1 MRTQDT
7 QDMRDMQE
15 ELHRALDAR
24 VRAAGPR
31 GPGAAAV
38 AVLRSF
44 DARGFAQSV
53 IDFAAQLPEDAR
65 REWLADFTR
74 TVFLAGNPANLA
86 VRLPPSVVGRDGQVA
101 WYAPTS
107 GSRHRELRLLLRL
120 VQGELPHAEP
130 FSLDV
135 PGAGPEA
142 AGRWRLA
149 VATAGLSLPQYLVH
163 VNHTLAEAVL
173 TGILRPGDRLTVE
186 HVRRLDALPARYAYL
201 RVHRDTEAPDRLRAY
216 ACLTEA
222 TGG

>member
-1 MRTQDT
+1 MGGQDV
-7 QDMRDMQE
+7 QE

-31 GPGAAAV
+31 GPGGAAAV

-44 DARGFAQSV
+44 DPRGFAQSV
-53 IDFAAQLPEDAR
+53 IDFAAWLPQDAR

-101 WYAPTS
+101 WYAATP

-120 VQGELPHAEP
+120 VRGEVPPAEP
-130 FSLDV
+130 FGLNV
-135 PGAGPEA
+135 PGPGAGR
-142 AGRWRLA
+142 RWRLA
-149 VATAGLSLPQYLVH
+149 VATAGLSLQQYLVH

-186 HVRRLDALPARYAYL
+186 HVRRLDTFPARYAYL

-216 ACLTEA
+216 ACLTEVTEVTEA
-222 TGG
+222 AHG